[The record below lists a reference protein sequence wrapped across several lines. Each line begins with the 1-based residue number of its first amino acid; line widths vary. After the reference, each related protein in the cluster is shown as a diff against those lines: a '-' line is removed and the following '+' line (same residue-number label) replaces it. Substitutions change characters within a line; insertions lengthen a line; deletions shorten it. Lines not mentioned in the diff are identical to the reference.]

1 MGLLSHATIIC
12 IFVSIRTL
20 IINMLKR
27 LTVSFVILLSSIMC
41 RAEWSDNFLYSYY
54 TRSNG
59 LCDEYVLS
67 TFRDSDGFLWVCTSN
82 GLDRFDGY
90 RFMHFS
96 TKSDSPFTKTNDDF
110 FYNVAE
116 DKWGRIWLSSNS
128 GMSIIDKKKKSI
140 VCPDELGDFP
150 AELSTRVLSVY
161 NGSDNELYVLTAHS
175 IAKIVFEQDG
185 SVEKVMTCDI
195 GPFSP
200 RCMTLFQNGIVVGG
214 ISGVLFYAFDGH
226 GGFRPT
232 ELLSSLS
239 EIKNVSCLL
248 AHGDNLWIGTENG
261 LFCFSMSNGK
271 LSEFRHSDSDP
282 SSIMDSHVTCL
293 ALNNSSDL
301 LIGTTSGIDMYTRL
315 GGFLHMR
322 QDRRFRSINS
332 NYINHITVDCDG
344 TMWVGTLVG
353 GLNRIT
359 PKEVMFRDMLV
370 VENGESNVISS
381 CFEDEDGNMLVG
393 ILGKGLAVKVRNS
406 SDFRFYSLVKTSGA
420 LKESVSSIERDI
432 SGNYWIGTRYD
443 GLICIPKDRLDH
455 PVFINYNTSNSEIL
469 ADHILDMVYD
479 DVNNQL
485 WFSSFDALYTFDVST
500 HECKRIELSTDAG
513 NFWLYSLAITENRT
527 LLAGGY
533 GLFEVDISAPRHD
546 GRYDI
551 RYFPRL
557 EQSEGQPERIGSIV
571 VGADGKVYVGSHN
584 GDFYQISNGVFSR
597 INLGAGINVGKINS
611 LITDTS
617 GDVWIGSSDGVY
629 RYRPDTGITNYYNN
643 GFGLLPF
650 NCYKNSVCGM
660 SGNKIAFG
668 TSNGVVVF
676 ETDYA
681 APKKNDRAVRIV
693 GESINGELN
702 PWPCSDVI
710 DIYPSSP
717 SFELV
722 LSTLDLSF
730 SEKVAFSY
738 KLGREGTIWNYSRDG
753 VLPFSNIKP
762 GKYTLWVR
770 CTEDDGRW
778 SEPFRVTEIDV
789 HPEFTQTFLFRML
802 VVVIILGLVGLFVF
816 RKMRQKTKIQK
827 MLKLQVE
834 EKTEELKAAIDRVTE
849 SKASLEHQNAIL
861 EEQKSK
867 LEEYSVCLEQS
878 NKEKLMMY
886 TNITH
891 EFKTPLSLIIG
902 PLDEVAS
909 KVKAEEE
916 KSLLDIAVKNSKYLL
931 ELVNQILDLRKVDSG
946 NLVLKREYVDVTA
959 LSDGFFRDCLC
970 AFEQRSIVFEK
981 NLRLVSG
988 TIISDKDA
996 IIKILSNLLSNAM
1009 KYTPDGGRVTMN
1021 VAQFC
1026 SSANKGVQYFSVTN
1040 SGSFISEEE
1049 RERVFDCYYKSEKN
1063 TMYGGSIQG
1072 NSGIGLY
1079 LVKNIVLALG
1089 GRISLKSS
1097 KEIGTSFR
1105 LIIPVEFLTDDSF
1118 RNIEDLSDYE
1128 EKDNDMPMILI
1139 VEDNNDM
1146 RRYIKSILRYKFRI
1160 IEATNGQIG
1169 YEMAKKHFPDMI
1181 ISDMMMPV
1189 CDGLEFCRMI
1199 REDGSLCHIPF
1210 LMLTALSDDDSRL
1223 KSYQKG
1229 VNGFL
1234 VKPFTKDM
1242 LEARIDNILSER
1254 KMLQDELSYNL
1265 ENSYAKVNID
1275 RSDKAFME
1283 HLLEV
1288 LKNNY
1293 ADQEFNVPKLLEN
1306 MCMSMTPF
1314 YKKVTS
1320 LIGLTPALLI
1330 RRYRLQTAK
1339 TLMEKSVDSGVSVS
1353 EIAYMV
1359 GFSDPKYFSKCFQ
1372 KEFHVRPMD
1381 ILQK

>member
-1 MGLLSHATIIC
+1 
-12 IFVSIRTL
+12 
-20 IINMLKR
+20 MLKR
-27 LTVSFVILLSSIMC
+27 LTISFVILLSSIMC
-41 RAEWSDNFLYSYY
+41 RAEWPDNFLYSYY

-128 GMSIIDKKKKSI
+128 GMSIIDKKKKSVI
-140 VCPDELGDFP
+140 CPDELGDFP
-150 AELSTRVLSVY
+150 AELSTRVLSVC
-161 NGSDNELYVLTAHS
+161 NGNGNELYVLIAHG
-175 IAKIVFEQDG
+175 IAKILFGQDG
-185 SVEKVMTCDI
+185 YVEDVVTCDI
-195 GPFSP
+195 GYFSP
-200 RCMTLFQNGIVVGG
+200 RCMALFQNGIVVGG
-214 ISGVLFYAFDGH
+214 LSGVAFYAFDGH

-239 EIKNVSCLL
+239 GIKNVSSLL

-271 LSEFRHSDSDP
+271 LSAFRHSDSDP
-282 SSIMDSHVTCL
+282 GSIMDSHVTCL

-301 LIGTTSGIDMYTRL
+301 LIGTTSGIDMYTRS

-332 NYINHITVDCDG
+332 NYINHITVDRDG

-359 PKEVMFRDMLV
+359 PKEVMFTDMLV

-381 CFEDEDGNMLVG
+381 CFEDENGNMLVG
-393 ILGKGLAVKVRNS
+393 ILGKGLAVKSKNS
-406 SDFRFYSLVKTSGA
+406 SDFRFYSLEKTSGT
-420 LKESVSSIERDI
+420 LQESISSIERDK

-443 GLICIPKDRLDH
+443 GLLCIPKDGLEH

-500 HECKRIELSTDAG
+500 HECRRIELWTDAS
-513 NFWLYSLAITENRT
+513 NLWLYSLAITGNRT

-533 GLFEVDISAPRHD
+533 GLFEVDISAPRND

-551 RYFPRL
+551 QYLSRL
-557 EQSEGQPERIGSIV
+557 EQSDGQQERIGSIAV
-571 VGADGKVYVGSHN
+571 AADGKVYVGSHN
-584 GDFYQISNGVFSR
+584 GDLYQMSGGAFYR
-597 INLGAGINVGKINS
+597 INLGEGINVGKITS
-611 LITDTS
+611 LITDAS

-629 RYRPDTGITNYYNN
+629 RYRPDTGITDHYNN

-650 NCYKNSVCGM
+650 NCYRNSVCDI
-660 SGNKIAFG
+660 SGNRIAFG
-668 TSNGVVVF
+668 TSNGIVVF
-676 ETDYA
+676 EADYVTHR
-681 APKKNDRAVRIV
+681 KNDRAVRIV
-693 GESINGELN
+693 GESVNGELN

-710 DIYPSSP
+710 DIYPPNP

-730 SEKVAFSY
+730 SEKIAFSY
-738 KLGREGTIWNYSRDG
+738 KLGDEGTIWSYSKDG

-762 GKYTLWVR
+762 GNYTLWVK
-770 CTEDDGRW
+770 CTKDDGGW
-778 SEPFRVTEIDV
+778 SEPFRVAEIDV
-789 HPEFTQTFLFRML
+789 HPKFVQTFFFRVL
-802 VVVIILGLVGLFVF
+802 VIVITLGSVWLIVF
-816 RKMRQKTKIQK
+816 GKMRQKTKIQK
-827 MLKLQVE
+827 MLELQVE
-834 EKTEELKAAIDRVTE
+834 EKTTALKSAIDRVTE
-849 SKASLEHQNAIL
+849 SKASLEHQNALL

-867 LEEYSVCLEQS
+867 LEEYSACLEQS

-902 PLDEVAS
+902 PLDEVSS
-909 KVKAEEE
+909 KIKDDEE
-916 KSLLDIAVKNSKYLL
+916 KSLLSIAVKNSKYLL

-946 NLVLKREYVDVTA
+946 KLVLKREYVDVTA
-959 LSDGFFRDCLC
+959 LLDGFFRDYLC
-970 AFEQRSIVFEK
+970 AFEQRRIVFEK

-988 TIISDKDA
+988 IIISDKDA
-996 IIKILSNLLSNAM
+996 IFKILSNLLSNAM
-1009 KYTPDGGRVTMN
+1009 KYTPDGGHVIVN
-1021 VAQFC
+1021 VAQFRL
-1026 SSANKGVQYFSVTN
+1026 SANKGVQYFSITN
-1040 SGSFISEEE
+1040 SGSVISEEE
-1049 RERVFDCYYKSEKN
+1049 KEKVFDCYYKSEKN
-1063 TMYGGSIQG
+1063 TLYGGNTQG

-1105 LIIPVEFLTDDSF
+1105 LVIPVEFVSDDSF
-1118 RNIEDLSDYE
+1118 RNNEDLSDYE
-1128 EKDNDMPMILI
+1128 EKDNDMPMILV
-1139 VEDNNDM
+1139 VEDNDDM
-1146 RRYIKSILRYKFRI
+1146 RKYIESILRYKFRI
-1160 IEATNGQIG
+1160 IEAANGQIG

-1189 CDGLEFCRMI
+1189 CDGLKFCKMV
-1199 REDGSLCHIPF
+1199 REDDNLCHIPF

-1223 KSYQKG
+1223 KSYQEG

-1234 VKPFTKDM
+1234 VKPFNKDM
-1242 LEARIDNILSER
+1242 LEVRINNILSER
-1254 KMLQDELSYNL
+1254 KMLQNELSYDL

-1293 ADQEFNVPKLLEN
+1293 ADPEFNVPKLLEN

-1339 TLMEKSVDSGVSVS
+1339 TLMEKGVESGVSVS

-1372 KEFHVRPMD
+1372 KEFHVRPKD